1 MQHNQADLVY
11 EALKEAI
18 MRGELA
24 PGTKLSEPAIAERMN
39 ISRAPVREAVR
50 RLQERGLVDHIV
62 NRGTRVISPTL
73 EDFLA
78 LLDVREALE
87 GMASRLAATAMSDAD
102 VAALKILVEAHGR
115 SFGDDSSVPYIQD
128 DFDTDFHVR
137 IAKGCGN
144 PVLEELLCGQF
155 YPRLKLC
162 RQRHRAV
169 RGRGFLAWKE
179 HERVMSAIV
188 DRDGE
193 TAELLMRRHV
203 RSARQAL
210 LEAAAPDADGSS
222 GPRRDL

>member
-78 LLDVREALE
+78 LLDA
-87 GMASRLAATAMSDAD
+87 
-102 VAALKILVEAHGR
+102 
-115 SFGDDSSVPYIQD
+115 
-128 DFDTDFHVR
+128 
-137 IAKGCGN
+137 
-144 PVLEELLCGQF
+144 
-155 YPRLKLC
+155 
-162 RQRHRAV
+162 
-169 RGRGFLAWKE
+169 
-179 HERVMSAIV
+179 
-188 DRDGE
+188 
-193 TAELLMRRHV
+193 
-203 RSARQAL
+203 RSARRHG
-210 LEAAAPDADGSS
+210 EPFGGNRDE
-222 GPRRDL
+222 RR